1 MFVSLALSAMRA
13 CVCECVLDRLCVHV
27 LGASAS
33 NHTAAVDERRQANRA
48 EDMVVERRSD
58 SLHRSAWDTHSP
70 VWVSPCPL
78 CRTTDNPLSGAAH
91 WKISRVQRALAAT
104 EPSTLEYDVVD
115 DEAFEGFKVPLLRDT
130 VSEPR

>member
-58 SLHRSAWDTHSP
+58 SLHRSAWDTHLAC
-70 VWVSPCPL
+70 VGQPL
-78 CRTTDNPLSGAAH
+78 PAMPNHRQPSEWGSALED
-91 WKISRVQRALAAT
+91 ISR
-104 EPSTLEYDVVD
+104 S
-115 DEAFEGFKVPLLRDT
+115 EGPGRNRT
-130 VSEPR
+130 QHSRI